1 MAFLIVFMVSSLIGI
16 GVYGIFITLLRW
28 YQGYGLEIVDIFV
41 GSILIFFGAC
51 ALYGLFM

>member
-1 MAFLIVFMVSSLIGI
+1 MVSYLIGI
-16 GVYGIFITLLRW
+16 GVYGIFIALLRW